1 MAIMNYNPVAGLF
14 VPVGKEGLAAQ
25 VEAALNIARKEVGE
39 AAWKRGNSQKT
50 AGGATEIAL
59 RELGKISYKAP
70 VITGKLTK
78 VTYTETKDSSGNT
91 YQKVR
96 VQLDGE
102 TKEDGHL
109 VSLDIDSELAQGL
122 IQKLDNCQPGQVITF
137 GAFTVPVERNGR
149 TFVNHKA
156 TVKDAAGKEIKAE
169 GFWAKAQEA
178 AAAAK
183 KALESMGIKDPKML
197 NQAANSKKVEAHVD
211 LLKQIEARFA
221 APAPAEKADEPAEI

>member
-14 VPVGKEGLAAQ
+14 IQVGKDGLGAQ
-25 VEAALNIARKEVGE
+25 IEAALNLARKEVGD
-39 AAWKRGNSQKT
+39 AAWKRGNTQKT

-59 RELGKISYKAP
+59 RELAKIGYKAP
-70 VITGKLTK
+70 VLKGKLTK
-78 VTYTETKDSSGNT
+78 VSYVETKDGSGNV

-102 TKEDGHL
+102 TKDDSHL
-109 VSLDIDSELAQGL
+109 ISLDIDSELAQGL
-122 IQKLDNCQPGQVITF
+122 IQKLEHCQLGQVITF

-156 TVKDAAGKEIKAE
+156 TVKDEAGKEIKAE

-211 LLKQIEARFA
+211 LLKTIEARFA
-221 APAPAEKADEPAEI
+221 APAPAEKAEEQAEI